1 MNMAVAMPSTGLAG
15 VLLDPEARFRL
26 ILPQRRRGELFGPS
40 SRADA
45 KAPSGSKESHTLRVT
60 VDRVDS
66 SGSTPENLAAWLQA
80 VAQRQDRDAFARLHA
95 HFAPRLAAWLTRS
108 GLSPSQAEDVVQETM
123 VAVWRK
129 AGLYSPALGGP
140 STWIFVI
147 ARNLRTD
154 YQRRK
159 ANRELAPLE
168 DWDQID
174 DTATAEELLLTGE
187 REGILR
193 KALSQLSREQAQVLE
208 QAYFADK
215 PQSVIARE
223 LGVPLGTVKSR
234 VRLALARL
242 KTLMEEAP

>member
-1 MNMAVAMPSTGLAG
+1 MTIALALSSIGLAG
-15 VLLDPEARFRL
+15 VPLDPEARFRL
-26 ILPQRRRGELFGPS
+26 ILPQRRRGDPFGPS
-40 SRADA
+40 LRVDA
-45 KAPSGSKESHTLRVT
+45 AEETGPKESHTLRVK
-60 VDRVDS
+60 VDRVDP
-66 SGSTPENLAAWLQA
+66 SGSTPENLATWLQA
-80 VAQRQDRDAFARLHA
+80 VAQRQDRDAFARLHS
-95 HFAPRLAAWLTRS
+95 HFAPRLAAWLARS
-108 GLSPSQAEDVVQETM
+108 GMTPAQAEDVVQETM
-123 VAVWRK
+123 VSVWRK
-129 AGLYSPALGGP
+129 AGLYSPALGGA

-159 ANRELAPLE
+159 ANRELSPLD
-168 DWDQID
+168 DWDQTD
-174 DTATAEELLLTGE
+174 DSPTAEDLLLTAE
-187 REGILR
+187 REKLLR
-193 KALSQLSREQAQVLE
+193 TALSQLSREQALVLE

>member
-1 MNMAVAMPSTGLAG
+1 
-15 VLLDPEARFRL
+15 
-26 ILPQRRRGELFGPS
+26 
-40 SRADA
+40 
-45 KAPSGSKESHTLRVT
+45 VT
-60 VDRVDS
+60 VDSVDP

-80 VAQRQDRDAFARLHA
+80 VAQRQDRDAFARLHS
-95 HFAPRLAAWLTRS
+95 HFAPRLTAWLARS
-108 GLSPSQAEDVVQETM
+108 GMTATQAEDVVQETM
-123 VAVWRK
+123 VSVWRK
-129 AGLYSPALGGP
+129 AGLYSPALGGA

-168 DWDQID
+168 DWDQLD
-174 DTATAEELLLTGE
+174 DSPTAEDVLLTCE
-187 REGILR
+187 RESQLR
-193 KALSQLSREQAQVLE
+193 KALSQLSREQALVLE
-208 QAYFADK
+208 QAYFAEK
-215 PQSVIARE
+215 PQSAIARD

>member
-1 MNMAVAMPSTGLAG
+1 
-15 VLLDPEARFRL
+15 
-26 ILPQRRRGELFGPS
+26 
-40 SRADA
+40 
-45 KAPSGSKESHTLRVT
+45 
-60 VDRVDS
+60 
-66 SGSTPENLAAWLQA
+66 
-80 VAQRQDRDAFARLHA
+80 VAQRQDRDAFARLHS
-95 HFAPRLAAWLTRS
+95 HFAPRLVAWLTRS
-108 GLSPSQAEDVVQETM
+108 GMTATQAEDVVQETM
-123 VAVWRK
+123 VSVWRK
-129 AGLYSPALGGP
+129 AALYSPALGGA

-168 DWDQID
+168 DWDQLD
-174 DTATAEELLLTGE
+174 DSPTAEDLLVTAE
-187 REGILR
+187 RESHLR

-208 QAYFADK
+208 QAYFAEK
-215 PQSVIARE
+215 PQSAIALE